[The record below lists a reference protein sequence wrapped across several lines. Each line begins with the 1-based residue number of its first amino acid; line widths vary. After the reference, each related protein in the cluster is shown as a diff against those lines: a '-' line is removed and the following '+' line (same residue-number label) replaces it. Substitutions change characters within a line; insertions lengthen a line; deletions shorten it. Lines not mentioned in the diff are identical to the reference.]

1 VKGTRLKISLKLN
14 QYHFIIS
21 SIILLLLF
29 IGLSTQYY
37 FTKKIIIQGFH
48 DKTYKD
54 SLHIRENFRLAFD
67 KIQYDFRSQETINI
81 HKLNFAVNY
90 IHNNKNYSLAALE
103 NELNKDVSFGK
114 YEVFIIN
121 KKYIIEET
129 SYKPDIGLNL
139 GVYKSSKALYD
150 SVFNKQINI
159 DISPPKIDSASMN
172 LKRYILK
179 LSRDEQKIIEVSYVL
194 DSYEVIK
201 NLYSNLKNEVIGLEI
216 YVLSKRMIQKLD
228 FQSST
233 FTKISFKEN
242 WNKAVQ
248 FLYEL
253 STIFPQYKE
262 QIIDIT
268 STDVS
273 KEKILLNQELS
284 KIFTDENKLLSNI
297 QSSDKNSYHYSVT
310 NGLFNDQD
318 GTKLIIKTTFDN
330 NVLQEEIIKN
340 FYTFI
345 SIFITL
351 LIILWFL
358 YRFVLNNVSLKL
370 TNIVHHIQN
379 NKDSNEKNII
389 VREIA
394 ELQENYNRLH
404 VKLNTESKKNQLLLH
419 ENKEFIAD
427 MVHQIRTPLT
437 VIMANASLIEMKGY
451 KDVQTFV
458 KQINSSISMLSNSYE
473 DLSYIISNDSL
484 EYKALNISLTT
495 FVNERVEFFKHI
507 FEANNK
513 TLEYHIQA
521 DINIFINDIEMER
534 LIDNNL
540 SNAIKHSKK
549 HANISIH
556 LQKIGDEIILCFKSD
571 GKAIKNPELLFNK
584 NYRESDSK
592 RSLGLGLH
600 MVKTICDK
608 NNITYKVGSFE
619 NINSFTYTFKQ

>member
-1 VKGTRLKISLKLN
+1 LKISLKLN

-21 SIILLLLF
+21 TIILLLLF

-37 FTKKIIIQGFH
+37 FTKKIIIEGFH

-67 KIQYDFRSQETINI
+67 KIQYDFKSQEAINI
-81 HKLNFAVNY
+81 NKLEFAVNY
-90 IHNNKNYSLAALE
+90 IYNNKNYSLAALE

-194 DSYEVIK
+194 NSYEIIK

-228 FQSST
+228 FQSSS
-233 FTKISFKEN
+233 FSKISFKEN

-248 FLYEL
+248 FLHEL

-297 QSSDKNSYHYSVT
+297 QISDKNSYHYSVT
-310 NGLFNDQD
+310 NGLFNDTD

-330 NVLQEEIIKN
+330 NVLQEKIIKN

-345 SIFITL
+345 SIFFIL

-404 VKLNTESKKNQLLLH
+404 EKLNTQSKKNQLLLH

-473 DLSYIISNDSL
+473 DLSYIISNDSI
-484 EYKALNISLTT
+484 EYKAINISLTN

-513 TLEYHIQA
+513 TLKCHIQA
-521 DINIFINDIEMER
+521 NINIFINDIELER

-540 SNAIKHSKK
+540 SNAIKHSTRNA
-549 HANISIH
+549 HISVH
-556 LQKIGDEIILCFKSD
+556 LEKTVDEIILCFKSD
-571 GKAIKNPELLFNK
+571 GKIIQNPELLFDK

-608 NNITYKVGSFE
+608 NHITYEVNS
-619 NINSFTYTFKQ
+619 NDHINSFTYTFKT